1 MNSFEHKE
9 FTFEGR
15 GSVVYFPS
23 CPGNGKL
30 ILKTEYLTA
39 FPFFELE
46 MLKRGYT
53 FAFMSHPTRWAPDSE
68 TKVMADFVK
77 YVAKEYNLDS
87 KCIAVGMSCGGLQ
100 AVRLAELHRICL

>member
-1 MNSFEHKE
+1 MNSFAHKE

-23 CPGNGKL
+23 CPSNGKL

-39 FPFFELE
+39 FPTFEIA

-53 FAFMSHPTRWAPDSE
+53 LCFMSHPTRWAPDSE
-68 TKVMADFVK
+68 TKVMADFVR
-77 YVAKEYNLDS
+77 YVAILLKKMFAQFVKQEILLLF
-87 KCIAVGMSCGGLQ
+87 VL
-100 AVRLAELHRICL
+100 